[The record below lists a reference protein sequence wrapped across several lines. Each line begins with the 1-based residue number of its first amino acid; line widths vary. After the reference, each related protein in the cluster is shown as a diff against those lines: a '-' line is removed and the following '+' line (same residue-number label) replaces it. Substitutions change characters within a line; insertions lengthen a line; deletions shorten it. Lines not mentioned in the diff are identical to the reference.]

1 MSTSYSGLEVFGYQF
16 DRFAYEHPW
25 IGEQVGEFMLGP
37 GGGGMLEYRKAT
49 VFALPEGGAHEVHG
63 EILAWYLTHGGP
75 YGVLG
80 YPISNEKPTPTG
92 HGRYNMFERGSIGW
106 LPESGAFTIG
116 GTSDGA
122 SMAPGPDA
130 DIVTGVAT
138 PSENLPVSA

>member
-1 MSTSYSGLEVFGYQF
+1 MSTSYNGLDVFGYQF

-75 YGVLG
+75 YGSLG
-80 YPISNEKPTPTG
+80 YPVSNERPTPTG
-92 HGRYNMFERGSIGW
+92 YGRYSLFQRGSIGW

-116 GTSDGA
+116 GTA
-122 SMAPGPDA
+122 SEETKEPGPDA
-130 DIVTGVAT
+130 EVV
-138 PSENLPVSA
+138 SSVELPEGNVPISA